1 MASYNINIRTASH
14 ISDTVK
20 VEKENLKDLRIEM
33 AKFVGEM
40 LKSHADLIWQD
51 QDWRIDVTDSCGL
64 ILYHLDISASDTAAT
79 KGTISGKQLHS
90 RSNN

>member
-33 AKFVGEM
+33 AKFVEEM

-51 QDWRIDVTDSCGL
+51 QDWPIDVTDSCGL
-64 ILYHLDISASDTAAT
+64 ILYHLNISASDTAAT